1 MYKRQLI
8 QEAKEAG
15 SAPANWEDIK
25 STLVELSKNAPLLQ
39 DTTRCAIY
47 LKQSEAGEIYLT
59 VTGDK
64 VMFDVFGEAVTYND
78 EKISLDEFNQIKNGM
93 TYDEVVSII
102 GSKGELLSE
111 SDLGIGSE
119 YVTTMWMWEGKG
131 SIGANANVMFQD
143 GKVVNKAQFGL
154 E

>member
-1 MYKRQLI
+1 MSIYDPDIAALI

-64 VMFDVFGEAVTYND
+64 VMFDVFGEAAVSYTH
-78 EKISLDEFNQIKNGM
+78 LDVYKRQIHPC
-93 TYDEVVSII
+93 T
-102 GSKGELLSE
+102 LLQSP
-111 SDLGIGSE
+111 GRP
-119 YVTTMWMWEGKG
+119 
-131 SIGANANVMFQD
+131 IGA
-143 GKVVNKAQFGL
+143 GL
-154 E
+154 SLLPQCRLRSPG

>member
-1 MYKRQLI
+1 
-8 QEAKEAG
+8 
-15 SAPANWEDIK
+15 
-25 STLVELSKNAPLLQ
+25 
-39 DTTRCAIY
+39 
-47 LKQSEAGEIYLT
+47 
-59 VTGDK
+59 
-64 VMFDVFGEAVTYND
+64 MFDVFGEAVTYND

-119 YVTTMWMWEGKG
+119 YVTTMWRWEGKG